1 MLNKYFINYRKW
13 ISSNR
18 KKEKI
23 TSENFNEEF
32 INKNV
37 KINNGGKKLLERT
50 NTNYYKNNENILIKK
65 NFSRSFT

>member
-23 TSENFNEEF
+23 TSDNFNEEF

-37 KINNGGKKLLERT
+37 KINDGIKILLERS
-50 NTNYYKNNENILIKK
+50 NTNYYRNNENILIKK
-65 NFSRSFT
+65 DFSRSFT

>member
-37 KINNGGKKLLERT
+37 KINDGSKILLERS
-50 NTNYYKNNENILIKK
+50 NTNYYRNNENILIKK
-65 NFSRSFT
+65 NLSLSFT